1 MRVFRS
7 LFCVTAMFWASNVG
21 ATSVIVDHAYYY
33 PEIPKILAEGMNY
46 EDHAI
51 CTAAYTGALE
61 KGALITSSN
70 LVTDSFAH
78 PDFLRA
84 AYSNIADAKIQVPLT
99 DADEKYLFSLLLAD
113 DGYVY
118 TNRDIMFLV
127 KRGVD
132 SRPEHR
138 DHVYDA
144 HFERCKAKV
153 DGAISEWL
161 SRQKVSSSEASN

>member
-7 LFCVTAMFWASNVG
+7 LFCATAMLWASNVT

-33 PEIPKILAEGMNY
+33 PEIPKILAEGMDY

-61 KGALITSSN
+61 RGALVTSSN
-70 LVTDSFAH
+70 LVTDSYAH

-84 AYSNIADAKIQVPLT
+84 AFRNIADAGAEAPMT
-99 DADEKYLFSLLLAD
+99 NADEKYLFSLLLAD
-113 DGYVY
+113 DDYVFS
-118 TNRDIMFLV
+118 NRDIMFLV
-127 KRGVD
+127 SRGID
-132 SRPEHR
+132 SRRAHR
-138 DHVYDA
+138 EHVYNA

-153 DGAISEWL
+153 DGAISKWL
-161 SRQKVSSSEASN
+161 SKQKAGSSEASK